1 MQEMTFDSLLDSIDA
16 LPVER
21 QMALVKVIQQRLREH
36 RREEIAHNAVEA
48 EALFDAGMLAIGTID
63 DFLAEFKSESA

>member
-21 QMALVKVIQQRLREH
+21 QMALVKMLQQRLREY
-36 RREEIAHNAVEA
+36 RREEIAHNTVEA
-48 EALFDAGMLAIGTID
+48 EALFDAGMLAPLSD
-63 DFLAEFKSESA
+63 PKHDVLR

>member
-1 MQEMTFDSLLDSIDA
+1 MQEMTFDSLLDSINA

-21 QMALVKVIQQRLREH
+21 QIALVEVIQQRLREH

-48 EALFDAGMLAIGTID
+48 ETLFDAGMLAIGTID

>member
-1 MQEMTFDSLLDSIDA
+1 MQEMTFDSFLESINP

-21 QMALVKVIQQRLREH
+21 QMALVKMLQQRLREH

-48 EALFDAGMLAIGTID
+48 ETIFDAGMLAPLSD
-63 DFLAEFKSESA
+63 SKHDVLR

>member
-1 MQEMTFDSLLDSIDA
+1 ML
-16 LPVER
+16 R
-21 QMALVKVIQQRLREH
+21 QRLREH

-48 EALFDAGMLAIGTID
+48 ETLFDAGMLAIGTID